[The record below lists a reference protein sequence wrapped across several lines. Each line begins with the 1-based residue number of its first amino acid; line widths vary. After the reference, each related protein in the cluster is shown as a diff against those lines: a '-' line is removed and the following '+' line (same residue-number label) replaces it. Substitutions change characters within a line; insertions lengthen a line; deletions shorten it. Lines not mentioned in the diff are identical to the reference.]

1 MATFV
6 SEYCCTKR
14 SVPMKRAEAVV
25 HSIQTCGKR
34 PTVTKALNTIQEI
47 WYYAWMDQRKY
58 TALSYTTHV
67 MVAKVVLCLGM
78 LTTGRHRSANMYL
91 H

>member
-1 MATFV
+1 
-6 SEYCCTKR
+6 
-14 SVPMKRAEAVV
+14 MKRAEAVV

-67 MVAKVVLCLGM
+67 MVAKVVLWLGM